1 MMRAQVA
8 FTTSRGGDAPTLL
21 LKAARRLEPIDADLS
36 RATYLHAVS
45 AAIFA
50 GRLASPGGD
59 LVTVARAVSAA
70 PPPRHAPRAPDLLL
84 DGTAAGIHIGYAAG
98 VPPLR
103 KALIEFG
110 ADTSPEETLCW
121 MWLATTA
128 AIRLWDDDRWDL
140 LSTRYVQ
147 LARETGAL
155 SELPLALTARA
166 YLLLF
171 TGELAAAG
179 SLIDELQAIKDA
191 TGSGLAAYGA
201 FGLAALRG
209 DEAGASALIDAT
221 RVDVTRR
228 GEGIAITFAQWA
240 NAALNNG
247 LGHYDKA
254 LVAGLDAV
262 AHDKDLASLC
272 WSLVELIEAAARCG
286 MTETATKAY
295 RQLTEMADASGTDW
309 VVGAQAR
316 SHALLS
322 EGEAAEHL
330 YREAIARLGKT
341 RLRIDLARAH
351 LLFGEW
357 LRRECRR
364 TEAREQLRVA
374 HHMLEAMGTVG
385 FAERARREL
394 HAAGATTRKRSLP
407 ARHEEL
413 TAQEAQIARLA
424 RDGLSNPEIGT
435 RLFISAHTVQ
445 YHLRK
450 VFTKLGITSRSQ
462 LDRVLPSG
470 QAAIRPS

>member
-1 MMRAQVA
+1 
-8 FTTSRGGDAPTLL
+8 
-21 LKAARRLEPIDADLS
+21 
-36 RATYLHAVS
+36 
-45 AAIFA
+45 
-50 GRLASPGGD
+50 
-59 LVTVARAVSAA
+59 
-70 PPPRHAPRAPDLLL
+70 
-84 DGTAAGIHIGYAAG
+84 
-98 VPPLR
+98 
-103 KALIEFG
+103 
-110 ADTSPEETLCW
+110 

-221 RVDVTRR
+221 MVDVTRR

-357 LRRECRR
+357 LRRERRR

-385 FAERARREL
+385 FAERARTSGHRRN
-394 HAAGATTRKRSLP
+394 HPQALP
-407 ARHEEL
+407 AR
-413 TAQEAQIARLA
+413 
-424 RDGLSNPEIGT
+424 
-435 RLFISAHTVQ
+435 
-445 YHLRK
+445 
-450 VFTKLGITSRSQ
+450 
-462 LDRVLPSG
+462 
-470 QAAIRPS
+470 QA